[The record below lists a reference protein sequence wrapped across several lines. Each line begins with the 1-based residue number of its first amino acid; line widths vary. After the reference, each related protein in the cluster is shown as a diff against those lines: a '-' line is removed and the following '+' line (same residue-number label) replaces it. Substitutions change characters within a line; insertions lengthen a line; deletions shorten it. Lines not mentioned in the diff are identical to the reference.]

1 MPLCDDCV
9 EPDDKAGANH
19 IIVSKREYDD
29 SFGDV
34 CEICGATAEE
44 EAEAKAG
51 YLKGA
56 SSGMVRLA
64 FVRQA
69 SPCSTVSHSFVL
81 QCSWKD
87 LLSVGGSRIAESN
100 RKRCGVPN
108 RIS

>member
-1 MPLCDDCV
+1 MSVNDHRRMNV
-9 EPDDKAGANH
+9 ERGVRRAYLGG
-19 IIVSKREYDD
+19 YDD
-29 SFGDV
+29 SFSDV

-81 QCSWKD
+81 QCSWNE